1 MHIALCHDALI
12 PPPTYGGTERV
23 IVWLAQALLG
33 LGHQV
38 TLVSREG
45 SALPG
50 AKWAPWR
57 EGVPVDQMVPTECD
71 VIHLW
76 APPGEQEP
84 TRPFLVTIGGNGKP
98 GETFSRNTVFVSRK
112 HAENHSSTSYVY
124 NGIEPG
130 EFQCDERRLDHFV
143 FLAKASWKVKNLEGA
158 IALAR
163 RAGAKLEVLGSR
175 SLPGNLHRLL
185 PRIRGVRYRGMVGDR
200 EKREVLKNARGL
212 LFPVR
217 WHEPFGIA
225 LTEALASGCPVFGTP
240 YGSLPEIVTPAVGVL
255 SANGDELLA
264 GMRRAMA
271 GEYSPAVCRERVFQG
286 FTAQQMAERYLD
298 YYSQVVQSGSL
309 SKTEPVTLPGFLA
322 QELLPWRSG

>member
-23 IVWLAQALLG
+23 MVWLAQALLG

-38 TLVSREG
+38 TLVTREG

-57 EGVPVDQMVPTECD
+57 EGVSLDQMVPSECD
-71 VIHLW
+71 ILHLW
-76 APPGEQEP
+76 APPGAQEP

-98 GETFSRNTVFVSRK
+98 GEAFSRNTVFVSRK
-112 HAENHSSTSYVY
+112 HAENHGSTSYVY
-124 NGIEPG
+124 NGIEPD
-130 EFQCDERRLDHFV
+130 EFPCDEKRSDHFV

-175 SLPGNLHRLL
+175 NLPGNFHRLL
-185 PRIRGVRYRGMVGDR
+185 PRIRGVRYHGMVGDL
-200 EKREVLKNARGL
+200 EKREVLRNARGL

-217 WHEPFGIA
+217 WHEPFGMA

-240 YGSLPEIVTPAVGVL
+240 YGSLPEIITPEVGVL
-255 SANGDELLA
+255 SAKENELLA
-264 GMRRAMA
+264 GMRRAMN
-271 GEYSPAVCRERVFQG
+271 GEFSPVTCRQRVLQG
-286 FTAQQMAERYLD
+286 FTARQMAERYLD
-298 YYSQVVQSGSL
+298 YYSRVIQSGSL
-309 SKTEPVTLPGFLA
+309 ADSRPVTLTGFLA
-322 QELLPWRSG
+322 QELLPWDPV

>member
-1 MHIALCHDALI
+1 
-12 PPPTYGGTERV
+12 
-23 IVWLAQALLG
+23 
-33 LGHQV
+33 
-38 TLVSREG
+38 
-45 SALPG
+45 
-50 AKWAPWR
+50 
-57 EGVPVDQMVPTECD
+57 MVPAECD

-76 APPGEQEP
+76 APPGEKEP
-84 TRPFLVTIGGNGKP
+84 VRPFVVTIGGNGKP
-98 GETFSRNTVFVSRK
+98 DETFSRNTVFVSRK
-112 HAENHSSTSYVY
+112 HAENHRSTSYVY

-130 EFQCDERRLDHFV
+130 EFQCDERRSDHFV

-158 IALAR
+158 ISLSR

-185 PRIRGVRYRGMVGDR
+185 PRIRGVRYHGMVGDR
-200 EKREVLKNARGL
+200 EKREVLRNARGL

-217 WHEPFGIA
+217 WHEPFGVA

-271 GEYSPAVCRERVFQG
+271 GEYSPAVCRERVSQG

-322 QELLPWRSG
+322 QELLPWNSG